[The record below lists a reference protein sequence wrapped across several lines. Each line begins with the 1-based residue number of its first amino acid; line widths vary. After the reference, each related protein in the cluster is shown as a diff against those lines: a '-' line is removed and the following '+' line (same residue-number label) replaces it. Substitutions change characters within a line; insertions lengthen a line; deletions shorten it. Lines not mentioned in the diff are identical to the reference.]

1 MLVLMTRPYAR
12 MKVHLCHRWCR
23 TNVCLFPF
31 PFLRAELG
39 IWLCELHRPQGC
51 REGYQHPEWIET
63 SNQNNKSMFTIFFLY
78 LLAKHRLR
86 NIKVCYSSFLYS
98 FCAHIGAFLG
108 GTVGFF
114 CVCCI
119 LGETWFTSAIC
130 YHSCINK
137 GQSGNFLEKKCFLK
151 STELNLL
158 PL

>member
-12 MKVHLCHRWCR
+12 MKVHLCHRCR

-108 GTVGFF
+108 STVGFF
-114 CVCCI
+114 VFVAFWGKPDSPVLYVI
-119 LGETWFTSAIC
+119 TRVLTKDRVAT
-130 YHSCINK
+130 
-137 GQSGNFLEKKCFLK
+137 FLK
-151 STELNLL
+151 RSAF
-158 PL
+158 